1 MSSLTWAEI
10 SSISATGKSDECFS
24 IGDTKS
30 LTKPSGVNAIFVH
43 NRGAGRMVFCTSKTV
58 MSVRK
63 FTGDG
68 ITWLPCI
75 SGDEYIKPAVD
86 EQYPT
91 LFDNDV
97 ISNAKTVSINTAC
110 FIGTPGYEPETAD
123 SSQKFYP
130 PSATEVGA
138 ASSLTHGLVENTP
151 QFAYFT
157 GASARASIGNS
168 WGTRSSAFVDTY
180 GQQAPRRN
188 LIVVANGGR
197 MDTFDTNDSGYI
209 YFPLC
214 FEV

>member
-1 MSSLTWAEI
+1 M
-10 SSISATGKSDECFS
+10 
-24 IGDTKS
+24 
-30 LTKPSGVNAIFVH
+30 
-43 NRGAGRMVFCTSKTV
+43 R
-58 MSVRK
+58 VRK
-63 FTGDG
+63 LTGDG

-75 SGDEYIKPAVD
+75 SGDEYIKPEVD
-86 EQYPT
+86 EQYSS

-97 ISNAKTVSINTAC
+97 ISNAKTASINTAC
-110 FIGTPGYEPETAD
+110 FIGVPGYEPETAD

-157 GASARASIGNS
+157 GASARSSVGDS
-168 WGTRSSAFVDTY
+168 WGTRSSAFANTY

-188 LIVVANGGR
+188 LIVVASGGR